1 MPIYEFSCDCGTRFE
16 RFLLYRDSDV
26 PQICECG
33 AKATKQISV
42 PMMIRASPDVHYHSP
57 IDGKLITS
65 FKAHREDMARHD
77 CIPYDPE
84 MKTDY
89 RRRIERGEKAL
100 DLAVERTVEESIE
113 KMPSAKKE
121 SLAGELRSG
130 VTTEIVR
137 SSVDG

>member
-16 RFLLYRDSDV
+16 RFLSYWDSDT

-33 AKATKQISV
+33 ARATKQISV
-42 PMMIRASPDVHYHSP
+42 PMMIRSAPDVRYTSP
-57 IDGKLITS
+57 VDGRPITS
-65 FKAHREDMARHD
+65 MKARREDLARHD

-89 RRRIERGEKAL
+89 RRRIERGEQSL
-100 DLAVERTVEESIE
+100 DLAVERTVEEAIE
-113 KMPSAKKE
+113 KMPPAKKE
-121 SLAGELRSG
+121 SLVGELRSG